1 MSKQRLGAGSV
12 VSSARD
18 FAKWMDFL
26 LHVNGEGEPALTEAQ
41 TGQHIVGTDWARLLL
56 YGDPSVDHIG
66 GLRYGSDAGDVAA
79 AGFGFDLIGTLFEGE
94 RLKTSQATGQNPK
107 YEILATAGALV
118 PFSALL
124 AYR

>member
-94 RLKTSQATGQNPK
+94 RYVTKGGD
-107 YEILATAGALV
+107 TACTKFAWGCCLVTVAALV
-118 PFSALL
+118 EQ
-124 AYR
+124 